1 MAEATDASVRC
12 SWEDAGAG
20 VGRDAPPLSDAFKST
35 ASTLKNRH
43 NMSHVSHVFYIKCFK
58 CLLLLQILSH
68 NQTECSRSWSQ
79 HLHRW
84 RALKK
89 GVPSIDFARWT
100 VSDKFWVRQGGGHF
114 SGRRWHSWAGILAD
128 GYHHHLRWT
137 VDTTTVITHIISI
150 IITIILLSCLVQR
163 KTLTYHLPLHGIALK
178 IVWWRV
184 GLVDVQLTIVSSQGV
199 ESAIC

>member
-1 MAEATDASVRC
+1 MNWAGRAESKERLPGEQTKEARGIKVRKKYYTSARACSASPLQCNALQCSACSRRMAEATDASVRC

-58 CLLLLQILSH
+58 CPLLLQILSH
-68 NQTECSRSWSQ
+68 NQTECSISLSQ
-79 HLHRW
+79 HLYRW

-114 SGRRWHSWAGILAD
+114 SGRRWHS
-128 GYHHHLRWT
+128 
-137 VDTTTVITHIISI
+137 
-150 IITIILLSCLVQR
+150 
-163 KTLTYHLPLHGIALK
+163 
-178 IVWWRV
+178 
-184 GLVDVQLTIVSSQGV
+184 
-199 ESAIC
+199 